1 MQLGERFELS
11 GIIVGDGDSVSAVFQ
26 GNRRE
31 IRLRGIDAPEVNQA
45 LGDDSTE
52 YLEQLLRGRIVLEL
66 VQVSDRYGR
75 VVGFLHRQEQGGG
88 WKCVNVEMVAAGMAY
103 AYREYGGDDKRIA
116 HAEQRARDNRDNRC
130 GVWSAGNFGREKP
143 WDNRNADPLS
153 RITNFVG
160 RSMGRSD
167 QRDWQFVQL
176 MRKVGYRR
184 MPLVISITLSQGAY
198 Q

>member
-1 MQLGERFELS
+1 MPAIEWSPWKMQPGERFELS
-11 GIIVGDGDSVSAVFQ
+11 GIIVDDGDSVSAVFQ

-116 HAEQRARDNRDNRC
+116 HAEQRARDNRC

-160 RSMGRSD
+160 RSIGNLFS
-167 QRDWQFVQL
+167 
-176 MRKVGYRR
+176 
-184 MPLVISITLSQGAY
+184 
-198 Q
+198 

>member
-116 HAEQRARDNRDNRC
+116 HAEQRARDNRC

-160 RSMGRSD
+160 RSIGNLFS
-167 QRDWQFVQL
+167 
-176 MRKVGYRR
+176 
-184 MPLVISITLSQGAY
+184 
-198 Q
+198 